1 MVTMHPRYHRYV
13 YCRLSLFF
21 PPAGG
26 MGLAIV
32 ESCLLGEDMDG
43 RVDEEGA
50 GDYVL
55 GT

>member
-1 MVTMHPRYHRYV
+1 
-13 YCRLSLFF
+13 
-21 PPAGG
+21 

-55 GT
+55 GAWKTYGSALK